1 MSGSTPRRRQLPRRR
16 GLWLLLAVLV
26 TGAAAGGALA
36 LAAAPPAAATSLDQL
51 SDRSYKMTLL
61 ERLPYRP
68 RLYFFGGSRS
78 MRFEPAYMRSR
89 WGIRA
94 FNATVQSCK
103 HEDVWAIAHRVVR
116 LYPTSRKYVVWGI
129 QPEAFFTNQVF
140 DVALVK
146 DPRLRSYFSLAL
158 RRAMG
163 DGLRHAWYPGRA
175 YAADGG
181 LVYDYYDRMQAEGYT
196 LSAALDSY
204 IRKVLSWSV
213 TADGI
218 PKTVTRTRT
227 YFESTLTY
235 MNRQG
240 IEPLLVI
247 MPMHPRV
254 IRAIRDVHWD
264 NRRAAFAAYLAGL
277 QATRR
282 FTVLDFTFISSFDGD
297 PAAFYNATHMKKSNM
312 RRLIRAAVR
321 KAPWAFGLAPSPYAL
336 APLVASGSRLAVRR
350 R

>member
-1 MSGSTPRRRQLPRRR
+1 MAGSTPRRPTQVRR
-16 GLWLLLAVLV
+16 GLRRLLLVALV
-26 TGAAAGGALA
+26 GGTAAGGALA
-36 LAAAPPAAATSLDQL
+36 LASAPPPAAATSLDLL

-116 LYPTSRKYVVWGI
+116 LYPTRKKYVVWGI

-140 DVALVK
+140 DIALVK
-146 DPRLRSYFSLAL
+146 DPRLRPYFSLTL

-163 DGLRHAWYPGRA
+163 EGLRHAWYPGRA

-204 IRKVLSWSV
+204 IKKVLSWSV

-218 PKTVTRTRT
+218 PRTVTRTRT

-240 IEPLLVI
+240 IEPLLII

-277 QATRR
+277 QETRR

-321 KAPWAFGLAPSPYAL
+321 TAPWAFGLAPSPYPL
-336 APLVASGSRLAVRR
+336 AASDGRLAVRR